1 MEDIKNKMLDLA
13 YDSKNS
19 DILENEDFWDDVIV
33 EIEHA
38 STEQELLSI
47 GQEYFSISSLD
58 EIK

>member
-19 DILENEDFWDDVIV
+19 DILENEDFWVDVIV

>member
-1 MEDIKNKMLDLA
+1 MEDIRQKLMDLVVDTKNT
-13 YDSKNS
+13 

>member
-1 MEDIKNKMLDLA
+1 MEDIRNKMLNLA

-19 DILENEDFWDDVIV
+19 DTPENKDFWDDVIV
-33 EIEHA
+33 EIEHV

>member
-1 MEDIKNKMLDLA
+1 MEDIRQKLMDLVVDTKNT
-13 YDSKNS
+13 

-33 EIEHA
+33 KIEHA